1 MKTTKVGSALVILL
15 MAASLFGLDI
25 VPAHGFRGECKRVVC
40 FDGSV
45 HECGFDCKS
54 LIRNRPAPRG
64 SRGRTYIPS
73 VPSGPTPQQL
83 EKEREGRVEDLNEKG
98 FDAYERGDFASA
110 ARYFRVAL
118 EYDPH
123 NPTLKHNLRRAEG
136 KVREAE
142 ARRRDEARRRAEAR
156 NKALEEAAAAAAHAK
171 KAASIVSVAPE
182 KAGKEAR
189 KVFDGRGDRTGVS
202 VPASVVVGDTKG
214 MGRPLKIPPALANH
228 PEIQRL
234 QKEKTELVDQVKG
247 LETKLGSIQ
256 EKKAKGQG
264 NKGEL
269 EVQEAKTKQEI
280 SNLTSKIGVVDV
292 KMEDFVINLSKEK
305 KPSEA
310 AAGKGK

>member
-1 MKTTKVGSALVILL
+1 MKTTKIGPALVILL
-15 MAASLFGLDI
+15 FATSLLGLNI
-25 VPAHGFRGECKRVVC
+25 VPAHGFSGECKRVVC

-45 HECGFDCKS
+45 HDCGFDCRS
-54 LIRNRPAPRG
+54 LIRNRPAPGG

-73 VPSGPTPQQL
+73 VPSGPSPQQL

-110 ARYFRVAL
+110 ARYFRIAL
-118 EYDPH
+118 EYDPY
-123 NPTLKHNLRRAEG
+123 NPTLKHNLSRAEE
-136 KVREAE
+136 KVRESE
-142 ARRRDEARRRAEAR
+142 ARRREEARRRAEAR

-171 KAASIVSVAPE
+171 KAASTVSVAPE
-182 KAGKEAR
+182 KASKEAR
-189 KVFDGRGDRTGVS
+189 KVFDGKGDRVEVS
-202 VPASVVVGDTKG
+202 VPSSVVVGDAKG
-214 MGRPLKIPPALANH
+214 TGRALKIPPALAKH

-247 LETKLGSIQ
+247 LETKLDSIR
-256 EKKAKGQG
+256 EKKAKGEG

-280 SNLTSKIGVVDV
+280 SNLTSKIGVVAV
-292 KMEDFVINLSKEK
+292 KLEDFVINLSKEK
-305 KPSEA
+305 KPSEP

>member
-1 MKTTKVGSALVILL
+1 M
-15 MAASLFGLDI
+15 
-25 VPAHGFRGECKRVVC
+25 
-40 FDGSV
+40 
-45 HECGFDCKS
+45 
-54 LIRNRPAPRG
+54 
-64 SRGRTYIPS
+64 
-73 VPSGPTPQQL
+73 
-83 EKEREGRVEDLNEKG
+83 
-98 FDAYERGDFASA
+98 
-110 ARYFRVAL
+110 
-118 EYDPH
+118 
-123 NPTLKHNLRRAEG
+123 
-136 KVREAE
+136 REAE

-202 VPASVVVGDTKG
+202 VPTSVVVGDTKG

-234 QKEKTELVDQVKG
+234 QKEKTELVDQVEG
-247 LETKLGSIQ
+247 LEAKLGSIQ

-269 EVQEAKTKQEI
+269 QVQEAKTKQEI